1 MYDELTGLY
10 YLNARYYNPESATF
24 ITQDSYRGE
33 QDDYGTWNLYAYCGG
48 NPIAYVDLSGHKKK
62 KSVKIPKGYGTTI
75 SYMGHHLIKAKSSD
89 QYKLKARA
97 KKDKKYK
104 KKKPEYYAM
113 IDNRILIATK
123 ANIGNKL
130 KVSVGDY
137 VNVKLKKSK
146 AKKTVTYK
154 CMIGDI
160 KGADADNSWGHYG
173 GQGVVEIIYHDYNP
187 PKGYKKNK
195 NNPWGKGKVTKII
208 KTGKKYKF

>member
-1 MYDELTGLY
+1 
-10 YLNARYYNPESATF
+10 
-24 ITQDSYRGE
+24 
-33 QDDYGTWNLYAYCGG
+33 
-48 NPIAYVDLSGHKKK
+48 
-62 KSVKIPKGYGTTI
+62 
-75 SYMGHHLIKAKSSD
+75 MGHHLIKAKSSD

-113 IDNRILIATK
+113 IDNRILISTK
-123 ANIGNKL
+123 AN
-130 KVSVGDY
+130 
-137 VNVKLKKSK
+137 
-146 AKKTVTYK
+146 
-154 CMIGDI
+154 I

>member
-1 MYDELTGLY
+1 M
-10 YLNARYYNPESATF
+10 
-24 ITQDSYRGE
+24 
-33 QDDYGTWNLYAYCGG
+33 
-48 NPIAYVDLSGHKKK
+48 DLSGHKKK
-62 KSVKIPKGYGTTI
+62 KSVKILKGYGTTI

-137 VNVKLKKSK
+137 VNVKFKKSK